1 MKQIVFTFNKKCNWN
16 CDYCNQ
22 KLLDKS
28 IEKSDE
34 DLIIDFK
41 KWLSFSLKYNDYLSL
56 YLCGGEPGLWS
67 ENLWEEIT
75 KIIDSF
81 SSKIVFLGVFTNGTT
96 FVNNFFNKDSYNRI
110 QHLWHCTP
118 YIKDTIVQLPF
129 LDGRRFLL
137 GTNVIPM
144 IVLQKSEIQYLEKF
158 IIDNPKL
165 GQFYIDLAQNSKY
178 TKGVEDF
185 TVEDYEEVI
194 KIIRKFP
201 HRISTETLMSIN
213 ATKNR
218 LKAEGISSIQ
228 KICSK
233 QNHMV
238 LIDLAEDNIYR
249 CCNYSSSV
257 KLTEEN
263 LKLKFSNKLFLNE
276 ECGNC
281 VNKVAYYG
289 VVQYNA

>member
-1 MKQIVFTFNKKCNWN
+1 MKQIVFTFNKECNWN

-28 IEKSDE
+28 IKKLDE
-34 DLIIDFK
+34 DLIINFE
-41 KWLSFSLKYNDYLSL
+41 KWLKFCLKYNDYISL
-56 YLCGGEPGLWS
+56 YLCGGEPGLWT
-67 ENLWEEIT
+67 EKFWIEISS
-75 KIIDSF
+75 IIDRF

-96 FVNNFFNKDSYNRI
+96 FTNEFFNKTIYNRI
-110 QHLWHCTP
+110 KHLWHCTP

-137 GTNVIPM
+137 GVNVYPM
-144 IVLQKSEIQYLEKF
+144 IVLQRKEIQYLEKF
-158 IIDNPKL
+158 LVDNPHL
-165 GQFYIDLAQNSKY
+165 GQIYIDLAQNSKY
-178 TKGVEDF
+178 TKDVEDF
-185 TVEDYEEVI
+185 TVEDYEEVV
-194 KIIRKFP
+194 KIIRKHP

-218 LKAEGISSIQ
+218 LKSEGMCSIQ

-233 QNHMV
+233 QNHIV

-249 CCNYSSSV
+249 CCNYSSSI
-257 KLTEEN
+257 KLTEET
-263 LKLKFSNKLFLNE
+263 LKSKFENNLFLNE
-276 ECGNC
+276 KCGNC